1 MQAALLPERGVV
13 KVAGEDARGFLNGLA
28 TNDIGK
34 VTPGGARFAALL
46 TPQGK
51 IIVDFIV
58 TEATAEDS
66 GGFFLDV
73 PRALAQTLA
82 DKLKFYKL
90 RAKVTVENLSEALG
104 VMAVWDGAPAA
115 SEYGLS
121 FADPRLPALGSRIIL
136 PPQEATEAATDLGV
150 TLVDTEAYEAHR
162 IALGVPRGG
171 SDFTYGDTFPHEAD
185 MDQLGGIDFQ
195 KGCYVGQEVVSR
207 VEHRHTARSRVV
219 PVEFEN
225 APWGGLAV
233 MAGDKAVGTMGSSIS
248 GRGLALLRL
257 DRVADAMAS
266 GTPLISGGVEIRLA
280 KPSWATFEWPGEAEA
295 AS

>member
-1 MQAALLPERGVV
+1 MQAALLPERGVL
-13 KVAGEDARGFLNGLA
+13 KVTGEDARSFLNGLA

-34 VTPGGARFAALL
+34 ATPGVACFAALL

-51 IIVDFIV
+51 IIVDFFV
-58 TEATAEDS
+58 TEASAEDG

-73 PRALAQTLA
+73 PRALAQALA

-90 RAKVTVENLSEALG
+90 RAKVTVENLSETLG
-104 VMAVWDGAPAA
+104 VVAVWGGAPVAND
-115 SEYGLS
+115 YGLS
-121 FADPRLPALGSRIIL
+121 FADSRLPALGTRIIL
-136 PPQEATEAATDLGV
+136 PPQEATEAVTDIDA
-150 TLVDTEAYEAHR
+150 TLVDADAYDAHR

-171 SDFTYGDTFPHEAD
+171 GDFTYGDTFPHEAD
-185 MDQLGGIDFQ
+185 MDQLGGVDFH

-225 APWGGLAV
+225 APLAGLPV
-233 MAGDKAVGTMGSSIS
+233 TAGDKAIGTMGSSIS

-257 DRVADAMAS
+257 DRVADATAA
-266 GTPLISGGVEIRLA
+266 GTPLISGGVELHLR
-280 KPSWATFEWPGEAEA
+280 KPSWVTFEWPGETKA

>member
-1 MQAALLPERGVV
+1 MKAALLPDRGVM

-28 TNDIGK
+28 TNDIAK
-34 VTPGGARFAALL
+34 AMPGTACFAALL

-51 IIVDFIV
+51 IVVDFFV
-58 TEATAEDS
+58 TEAAPEDG
-66 GGFFLDV
+66 GGFFIDV

-82 DKLKFYKL
+82 DKLNFYKL
-90 RAKVTVENLSEALG
+90 RAKVTIENLSEVLG
-104 VMAVWDGAPAA
+104 VMAVWDGDAVT

-121 FADPRLPALGSRIIL
+121 FADPRLPALGSRVIVT
-136 PPQEATEAATDLGV
+136 PQEAPEAAANLGA
-150 TLVDTEAYEAHR
+150 TFVDAEHYDAHR

-171 SDFTYGDTFPHEAD
+171 SDFVYGDTFPHEAD
-185 MDQLGGIDFQ
+185 MDQLGGVDFH

-219 PVEFEN
+219 PVAFEN

-233 MAGDKAVGTMGSSIS
+233 LAGEKTVGTMGSSIS

-257 DRVADAMAS
+257 DRVADAMAA
-266 GTPLISGGVEIRLA
+266 GTPLLSGNVEIKLA
-280 KPSWATFEWPGEAEA
+280 KPSWATFDWPGDTKA